1 MSKFFPEGKIIS
13 TEKNKSNIKS
23 ISSLQDSMLNKKI
36 LEARC
41 IVCDTDH
48 NLIVDF
54 GHIKGII
61 PKNECAIGISDGSVK
76 DIAII
81 SKVNKPICFRVTG
94 FENKNNETMV
104 TLSRKIVQEE
114 CLDNYIKNLNTGDII
129 DAKITHLEQ
138 FGCFVDIGCGITS
151 LIPIDSISIS
161 RILHT
166 KDRFK
171 VGQEIKCIVKSKEKD
186 GKICLTHKE
195 LLGNWEQ
202 NASKYKSGETVAG
215 IIRSIED
222 YGIFVELS
230 PNLAGLAEYKEGVK
244 VGQMASVYIKSL
256 IPEKMKVKLIIVDS
270 FDENYV
276 DYNYNYFIKDSHID
290 YWKYSPEYSNKIIE
304 SIF

>member
-13 TEKNKSNIKS
+13 TEKNKYNIKS

-94 FENKNNETMV
+94 FENKNDETMV

-202 NASKYKSGETVAG
+202 NASKYKPGETVAG

-230 PNLAGLAEYKEGVK
+230 PNLAGLAEYKDGVK

-270 FDENYV
+270 FDENYI

-304 SIF
+304 SLF

>member
-1 MSKFFPEGKIIS
+1 MSKFFPEGQIIS
-13 TEKNKSNIKS
+13 TEKNKYNIKS

-41 IVCDTDH
+41 IVCDIDH

-230 PNLAGLAEYKEGVK
+230 PNLAGLAEYKDGVK

-270 FDENYV
+270 FDENYI

-290 YWKYSPEYSNKIIE
+290 YWKYSPEYSSKIIE